1 MPEKLRTCNRCVMDV
16 SDPDIRFHDD
26 GTCNHCNDFL
36 AQRSRF
42 ASGPDLDRRLEG
54 MVAEMKAQGHG
65 KQYDCVVGVSGGV
78 DSTYVAF
85 VAKELGLRPLAV
97 HLDNGWNSE
106 LAVHN
111 IEHTLKV
118 LGIDLHT
125 FVLDWETFRE
135 LQKSFLVASV
145 PDAEIPTDHAIRAA
159 LWHVAEK
166 YGIKYLLNGRNH
178 STEGILPWS
187 WTYNALDWKYI
198 QGVHKE
204 FSRHSLRQYPHTALP
219 EILYRATVT
228 RFKNFG
234 ILDYVPYDKKIA
246 MQVLIDKLG
255 WRDYGGKHYESI
267 YTRFF
272 QGYILP
278 VKFGIDKRKA
288 HLSVL
293 VCTGQISRDEALA
306 ALAEPPL
313 SPEMAR
319 EDREFVEQKLELT
332 KAEFDR
338 IMTSPRRTWR
348 DYPNNSWIF
357 LMHDNPTMLRLARTA
372 RALGLLPRGFGDNML
387 ARKSDHVSGK
397 KSD

>member
-1 MPEKLRTCNRCVMDV
+1 MREYRCCTRCVMDT
-16 SDPDIRFHDD
+16 SDPDIRFFED

-36 AQRSRF
+36 AQRARF
-42 ASGPDLDRRLEG
+42 VPGPDLDARLAA
-54 MVAEMKAQGHG
+54 MVAEIKEHG
-65 KQYDCVVGVSGGV
+65 RGKPYDCIVGVSGGV
-78 DSTYVAF
+78 DSTYVAYI
-85 VAKELGLRPLAV
+85 AKQLGLRPLAV

-111 IEHTLKV
+111 IEHTLTV

-125 FVLDWETFRE
+125 VVLEWETFRE
-135 LQKSFLVASV
+135 LQKSFLYASV
-145 PDAEIPTDHAIRAA
+145 TDAEIPTDHAIRAA
-159 LWHVAEK
+159 LWHVAAK

-198 QGVHKE
+198 HGVHQC
-204 FSRHSLRQYPHTALP
+204 FSKRPLHEYPRTNLA

-246 MQVLIDKLG
+246 MQVLIEKLG

-272 QGYILP
+272 QGHILP

-293 VCTGQISRDEALA
+293 VCTGQISRENALQVLQA
-306 ALAEPPL
+306 PPL
-313 SPEMAR
+313 ASGMAR
-319 EDREFVEQKLELT
+319 EDREFIEQKLEL
-332 KAEFDR
+332 AAGEFDQ
-338 IMTSPRRTWR
+338 IMARPPRSWR

-357 LMHDNPTMLRLARTA
+357 LMHDNSAMLRLARTA
-372 RALGLLPRGFGDNML
+372 RAMGVLPRGFGDNML
-387 ARKSDHVSGK
+387 ARKADRAVAQKVG
-397 KSD
+397 

>member
-1 MPEKLRTCNRCVMDV
+1 MSEGLRTCNRCVMDT
-16 SDPDIRFHDD
+16 SDPDIRFRDD

-36 AQRSRF
+36 TQRSRF
-42 ASGPDLDRRLEG
+42 APGPDLDQRLG
-54 MVAEMKAQGHG
+54 DMVAEMKHHGKG

-78 DSTYVAF
+78 DSTYVAY

-118 LGIDLHT
+118 LEIDLHT
-125 FVLDWETFRE
+125 VVLEWETFRE
-135 LQKSFLVASV
+135 LQKSFLRASV
-145 PDAEIPTDHAIRAA
+145 TDAEIPTDHAIRAA
-159 LWHVAEK
+159 LWHVAAK

-198 QGVHKE
+198 QGVHRK
-204 FSRHSLRQYPHTALP
+204 FSRRSLREYPHTTLP

-278 VKFGIDKRKA
+278 TKFGIDKRKA

-293 VCTGQISRDEALA
+293 VCTGQVSRDQAMATLR
-306 ALAEPPL
+306 EPPL
-313 SPEMAR
+313 PADMAR

-332 KAEFDR
+332 RDEFEQ
-338 IMTSPRRTWR
+338 ILNAPPRTWR
-348 DYPNNSWIF
+348 EYPNNSWIF
-357 LMHDNPTMLRLARTA
+357 LMHDNPAMLRVARGA

-387 ARKSDHVSGK
+387 ARKPDGASGQT
-397 KSD
+397 SH